1 MLCIHV
7 EFGWRTMREH
17 TIDGAHDCKKRNEK
31 KRRDH
36 YTTNN
41 NNFYRCKMFWAG
53 SNCKVHRH
61 MNEYVQETCRKFANS
76 VYWSG
81 HFWLYLHLIIILNFI
96 TSNTTILW
104 KVLIFWFQFG
114 KKSNKS
120 QFISQ
125 WHYRNWNWCLNI

>member
-1 MLCIHV
+1 MLSLG
-7 EFGWRTMREH
+7 EEQWESTRSTEH
-17 TIDGAHDCKKRNEK
+17 TIAKNEK
-31 KRRDH
+31 KRKDE
-36 YTTNN
+36 TTTPTTTT
-41 NNFYRCKMFWAG
+41 FTVAKMFWAG